1 MAFIIVFILL
11 EVLVWE
17 QVAAPRSLVVLLV
30 VEPVT
35 MISSFGIMVFIG
47 LVGLGSQGHSHE
59 PHPVVDGTVC
69 PSYQAI
75 FGWWVTVLVISAW
88 WSCLV
93 YDMAQGW
100 RLL

>member
-1 MAFIIVFILL
+1 MAFIIVFVLL

-47 LVGLGSQGHSHE
+47 LVGLGSQGRSRE
-59 PHPVVDGTVC
+59 PHLVVGGAIR
-69 PSYQAI
+69 PSRRGI
-75 FGWWVTVLVISAW
+75 FERWVTVPHRRI
-88 WSCLV
+88 
-93 YDMAQGW
+93 GK
-100 RLL
+100 